1 MSKIQVKLIV
11 LCAFCCALTCILSMI
26 SIPIQPIPIT
36 MATVAVYISG
46 VIMGPKYGAIS
57 QLLYLLLVL
66 VGLPFTSKLIGGA
79 SVFLGPTAGFLV
91 GYVPMALV
99 IGLVY
104 YYFNKKFESNFAKM
118 LGLILGMILGTCV
131 CYLFGLIWYMIY
143 SSVDIYSAFVVCVL
157 PFLIGDGIKIAFVA
171 IFVPRLEKILKI
183 G

>member
-1 MSKIQVKLIV
+1 MSRIEIKSIV
-11 LCAFCCALTCILSMI
+11 LCAFCCALTCVLSVI

-36 MATVAVYISG
+36 MATIAVYISG

-57 QLLYLLLVL
+57 QLVYLLLIL
-66 VGLPFTSKLIGGA
+66 IGLPFTSKLIGGA
-79 SVFLGPTAGFLV
+79 SVFAGPTAGFLV

-104 YYFNKKFESNFAKM
+104 RYFIKKFDNNSAKIF
-118 LGLILGMILGTCV
+118 GLVLAMVLGTCI
-131 CYLFGLIWYMIY
+131 CYLFGLIWYMVY
-143 SSVDIYSAFVVCVL
+143 SSANIYSAFVVCVL

-171 IFVPRLEKILKI
+171 IFVPKLEKILKI